1 MIVSTY
7 HTHSTYSDGK
17 NTLEEMVQAAIKCGM
32 KEIGFSDHA
41 PIPFYCEWSIRAQ
54 RLEDYKKEV
63 LALKEKY
70 KDQIKIYLG
79 IEQDYYSTEAEDY
92 EYLIGSVHYVYKNG
106 EYLPV
111 DLSAKAMQEFVNKH
125 YNGDVYTYC
134 EDYYKL
140 VGELYEKTK
149 CQIIGHFD
157 LVTKFN
163 ENLPMIDI
171 NNPRYVKAYTEAL
184 EKLLKA
190 PVIFEINT
198 GAISRGYRTSPYPD
212 KKMIDIIAASGKPFA
227 ICSDTHNIESVDC
240 NLEAEREKLDKKGY
254 KYIKSLQEIL

>member
-7 HTHSTYSDGK
+7 HAHSTYSDGK

-111 DLSAKAMQEFVNKH
+111 DLSAKAMQEFVNKRLIDMEQKEQKALVQGN
-125 YNGDVYTYC
+125 YN
-134 EDYYKL
+134 
-140 VGELYEKTK
+140 
-149 CQIIGHFD
+149 
-157 LVTKFN
+157 N
-163 ENLPMIDI
+163 
-171 NNPRYVKAYTEAL
+171 
-184 EKLLKA
+184 
-190 PVIFEINT
+190 
-198 GAISRGYRTSPYPD
+198 
-212 KKMIDIIAASGKPFA
+212 
-227 ICSDTHNIESVDC
+227 
-240 NLEAEREKLDKKGY
+240 
-254 KYIKSLQEIL
+254 